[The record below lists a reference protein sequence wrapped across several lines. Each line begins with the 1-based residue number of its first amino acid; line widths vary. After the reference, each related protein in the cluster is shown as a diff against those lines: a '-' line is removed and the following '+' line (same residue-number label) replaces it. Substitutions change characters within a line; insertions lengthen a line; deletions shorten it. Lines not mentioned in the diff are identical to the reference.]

1 MCQNLH
7 AINILQEWRPRRAST
22 RRSDAEAA
30 QRDAR
35 SKPTCRQF
43 QIMDAGCSVKL

>member
-7 AINILQEWRPRRAST
+7 ATNILQEWRPRRPSA

-30 QRDAR
+30 RRAAGQNRLAA
-35 SKPTCRQF
+35 KF

>member
-1 MCQNLH
+1 VIKHSRYKHFKETAN
-7 AINILQEWRPRRAST
+7 ASSSA

-30 QRDAR
+30 NALPDQTQLAAE
-35 SKPTCRQF
+35 F

>member
-1 MCQNLH
+1 VLKDSRYKHFKGTANALSS
-7 AINILQEWRPRRAST
+7 A

-30 QRDAR
+30 QRVAGQNR
-35 SKPTCRQF
+35 LAAEF